1 MTVQEIFNSTAV
13 RSVEEQI
20 LDLYHETERKHWC
33 NDENKKA
40 IKSLLEVRRRI
51 LNSMFVLD
59 EQNKQLLAE
68 FNEAMKQQLIEMRK
82 RAIDLY
88 NSVYKPDMGGTVEV
102 EGKCFMGYEYSK
114 IHPVQSMRAKK
125 MWAVLNGSLDD
136 YIFLY
141 CEDGVNSFLYCE
153 DGVNSFY
160 INNYDPKIE
169 SENELLYLNEELGNW
184 NEGLD
189 SEMTKDMHLTYAFHN
204 LFSHLDFSIFDL
216 LWVRDFNIEIHVEYN
231 YHTYKN
237 DEYGDDLHWD
247 KCDYFD

>member
-1 MTVQEIFNSTAV
+1 MTIQEIFNSTAV

-88 NSVYKPDMGGTVEV
+88 YSISKLDKNGRIDVI
-102 EGKCFMGYEYSK
+102 GKCFMGYQYSK
-114 IHPVQSMRAKK
+114 IHPVQSIRAKK

-141 CEDGVNSFLYCE
+141 CEDGVNSF
-153 DGVNSFY
+153 DINSH
-160 INNYDPKIE
+160 DPTIE
-169 SENELLYLNEELGNW
+169 SENEFLYLNEHLDNW

-189 SEMTKDMHLTYAFHN
+189 REMTKDMHLTYAFHN
-204 LFSHLDFSIFDL
+204 LFSHLDFSIYDL
-216 LWVRDFNIEIHVEYN
+216 LWVRDFNIEIHVEYD
-231 YHTYKN
+231 YHTYEN
-237 DEYGDDLHWD
+237 EEYGDDLDWE
-247 KCDYFD
+247 KCDYWD

>member
-1 MTVQEIFNSTAV
+1 MKDITVQEIFNSTVV

-88 NSVYKPDMGGTVEV
+88 NSVYKSDMGGSVEV

-114 IHPVQSMRAKK
+114 IHPVQTMRAKK

-141 CEDGVNSFLYCE
+141 CEDGVN
-153 DGVNSFY
+153 GFY
-160 INNYDPKIE
+160 INNHDPKIE
-169 SENELLYLNEELGNW
+169 SDNELLYLNEDLDNW

-189 SEMTKDMHLTYAFHN
+189 REMTKDMHLTYAFHN

-237 DEYGDDLHWD
+237 DDYGDDLDWG
-247 KCDYFD
+247 KCDYYD

>member
-88 NSVYKPDMGGTVEV
+88 NSVYKPDMGGAVEV

-141 CEDGVNSFLYCE
+141 CEDGVNSF
-153 DGVNSFY
+153 Y

-169 SENELLYLNEELGNW
+169 SENELLYLNEELDNW

-189 SEMTKDMHLTYAFHN
+189 RDMTKDMHLTYAFHN
-204 LFSHLDFSIFDL
+204 LFSHLDFSIYDL
-216 LWVRDFNIEIHVEYN
+216 LWVRDFNIEIHVEYD
-231 YHTYKN
+231 YHTYEN
-237 DEYGDDLHWD
+237 EEYGDDLDWE
-247 KCDYFD
+247 KCDYWD

>member
-1 MTVQEIFNSTAV
+1 MTAQEIFNSTAV

-20 LDLYHETERKHWC
+20 LDLYHETERKRWC

-88 NSVYKPDMGGTVEV
+88 NSVYKLDMGGTVEV

-141 CEDGVNSFLYCE
+141 CEDGVNSF
-153 DGVNSFY
+153 Y

-169 SENELLYLNEELGNW
+169 SENELLYLNEELDNW

-231 YHTYKN
+231 YHTYEN
-237 DEYGDDLHWD
+237 EEYGDDLDWE
-247 KCDYFD
+247 KCDYWD

>member
-1 MTVQEIFNSTAV
+1 MTVQEIFNSTVV

-88 NSVYKPDMGGTVEV
+88 NSVYKSDMGGSVEV

-114 IHPVQSMRAKK
+114 IHPVQTMRAKK

-141 CEDGVNSFLYCE
+141 CEDGVN
-153 DGVNSFY
+153 GFY
-160 INNYDPKIE
+160 INNHDPKIE
-169 SENELLYLNEELGNW
+169 SDNELLYLNEDLDNW

-189 SEMTKDMHLTYAFHN
+189 REMTKDMHLTYAFHN

-237 DEYGDDLHWD
+237 DDYGDDLDWG
-247 KCDYFD
+247 KCDYYD

>member
-1 MTVQEIFNSTAV
+1 MTIEEIFNSTAV
-13 RSVEEQI
+13 RSIEEQI
-20 LDLYHETERKHWC
+20 LNLYHEIEGHRSTYE
-33 NDENKKA
+33 ENKKA
-40 IKSLLEVRRRI
+40 IRSFLEVRKRI

-68 FNEAMKQQLIEMRK
+68 FNEAMKQQLTEMRK

-88 NSVYKPDMGGTVEV
+88 NSVYKSDMGGSVEV

-141 CEDGVNSFLYCE
+141 CEDGVNSF
-153 DGVNSFY
+153 Y

-169 SENELLYLNEELGNW
+169 SENELLYLNEELDNW

-189 SEMTKDMHLTYAFHN
+189 REMTKDMHLTYAFHN

-216 LWVRDFNIEIHVEYN
+216 LWVRDFNIEIHV
-231 YHTYKN
+231 
-237 DEYGDDLHWD
+237 
-247 KCDYFD
+247 

>member
-59 EQNKQLLAE
+59 EQNKQLLAG
-68 FNEAMKQQLIEMRK
+68 FNEAM
-82 RAIDLY
+82 
-88 NSVYKPDMGGTVEV
+88 YKPDMGGTVEV

-141 CEDGVNSFLYCE
+141 CEDGVNSF
-153 DGVNSFY
+153 Y

-169 SENELLYLNEELGNW
+169 SENELLYLNEHLDNW

-189 SEMTKDMHLTYAFHN
+189 REMTKDMHLTYAFHN
-204 LFSHLDFSIFDL
+204 LFSHLDFSIYDL
-216 LWVRDFNIEIHVEYN
+216 LWVRDFNIEIHLAYDYN
-231 YHTYKN
+231 TYENK
-237 DEYGDDLHWD
+237 EYGDDLDWE
-247 KCDYFD
+247 KCDYWD

>member
-1 MTVQEIFNSTAV
+1 MTAQEIFNSTAV
-13 RSVEEQI
+13 RCIEEQI
-20 LDLYHETERKHWC
+20 LSLYHETERKHWC
-33 NDENKKA
+33 NEENKKA
-40 IKSLLEVRRRI
+40 IRSFLEVRKRI

-88 NSVYKPDMGGTVEV
+88 NKVYKPDMNGRIDVI
-102 EGKCFMGYEYSK
+102 GKCFMGYEYSK

-125 MWAVLNGSLDD
+125 MWAVLNASLDD

-141 CEDGVNSFLYCE
+141 HEDGVCSF
-153 DGVNSFY
+153 DISSD
-160 INNYDPKIE
+160 DPKIE
-169 SENELLYLNEELGNW
+169 SENEFLYLNEELDNW

-189 SEMTKDMHLTYAFHN
+189 REMTEDMHLTYAFHN

-216 LWVRDFNIEIHVEYN
+216 LWVRDFNIELHVEYD

-237 DEYGDDLHWD
+237 NEYGDDLDWE
-247 KCDYFD
+247 KCDYFE

>member
-20 LDLYHETERKHWC
+20 LVLYHETERKHWC

-88 NSVYKPDMGGTVEV
+88 NSVYKSDMGGSVEV

-141 CEDGVNSFLYCE
+141 SQDGVHK
-153 DGVNSFY
+153 FY
-160 INNYDPKIE
+160 VGGGGTNIE
-169 SENELLYLNEELGNW
+169 SENEFLYLNKEPDNW

-189 SEMTKDMHLTYAFHN
+189 REMTADMHLTYAFHN
-204 LFSHLDFSIFDL
+204 LFTHLDFSIYDL
-216 LWVRDFNIEIHVEYN
+216 LWVRDFNIEIQVEYD
-231 YHTYKN
+231 YHTYEN
-237 DEYGDDLHWD
+237 EEYGDDLDWR
-247 KCDYFD
+247 KCDYCE

>member
-20 LDLYHETERKHWC
+20 LDLYHEAERKHWC

-40 IKSLLEVRRRI
+40 IKSLLEVRRRL

-141 CEDGVNSFLYCE
+141 CEDGVNSF
-153 DGVNSFY
+153 Y
-160 INNYDPKIE
+160 INNYDSKIE
-169 SENELLYLNEELGNW
+169 SENELLYLNEELDNW

-189 SEMTKDMHLTYAFHN
+189 RDMTKDMHITYAFHD
-204 LFSHLDFSIFDL
+204 LFSHLDFSIYDL
-216 LWVRDFNIEIHVEYN
+216 LWVRDFNIEIHVEYD
-231 YHTYKN
+231 YHTYK
-237 DEYGDDLHWD
+237 DEEYGDDLHWD

>member
-1 MTVQEIFNSTAV
+1 MTIQEIFNSTAV

-88 NSVYKPDMGGTVEV
+88 NSVYKPDMEGSVEV

-141 CEDGVNSFLYCE
+141 CEDGVNSF
-153 DGVNSFY
+153 Y

-169 SENELLYLNEELGNW
+169 SENELLYLNEELDNW

-216 LWVRDFNIEIHVEYN
+216 LWVRDFNIEIHVEYD
-231 YHTYKN
+231 YHTYDN
-237 DEYGDDLHWD
+237 EEYGDDLHWD

>member
-88 NSVYKPDMGGTVEV
+88 NSGYKPDMGGTVEV

-141 CEDGVNSFLYCE
+141 CEDGVNSF
-153 DGVNSFY
+153 Y

-169 SENELLYLNEELGNW
+169 SENELLYLNEELDNW

-231 YHTYKN
+231 YHTYEN
-237 DEYGDDLHWD
+237 EEYGDDLDWE
-247 KCDYFD
+247 KCDYWD

>member
-13 RSVEEQI
+13 RSIEEQI
-20 LDLYHETERKHWC
+20 LSLYHETESNHWHD
-33 NDENKKA
+33 DENKKA
-40 IKSLLEVRRRI
+40 IRSLLEVRRRI

-82 RAIDLY
+82 RTIDLY
-88 NSVYKPDMGGTVEV
+88 NKVHQPDMDGCVEV

-125 MWAVLNGSLDD
+125 MWAVLNATLDD

-141 CEDGVNSFLYCE
+141 SEDGVHKFFMSSYGPN
-153 DGVNSFY
+153 
-160 INNYDPKIE
+160 IE
-169 SENELLYLNEELGNW
+169 SENEFLYLNEELDNW
-184 NEGLD
+184 NEGLYRD
-189 SEMTKDMHLTYAFHN
+189 MTADMHLTYAFHN
-204 LFSHLDFSIFDL
+204 LFSHLDFSIYDL

-231 YHTYKN
+231 YHTYEN
-237 DEYGDDLHWD
+237 EEYGDDLDWE
-247 KCDYFD
+247 KCDYWD

>member
-13 RSVEEQI
+13 RTIEIQI
-20 LDLYHETERKHWC
+20 LSLYETESHCKR
-33 NDENKKA
+33 ENKKA
-40 IKSLLEVRRRI
+40 ITSLLEVRKRI

-88 NSVYKPDMGGTVEV
+88 NKVYHKDMDGRVEV

-114 IHPVQSMRAKK
+114 IHPVQTMRAKK
-125 MWAVLNGSLDD
+125 MWEILNATLDD

-141 CEDGVNSFLYCE
+141 SMDGVCK
-153 DGVNSFY
+153 FY
-160 INNYDPKIE
+160 MCSNNPEID
-169 SENELLYLNEELGNW
+169 SENKLLYLNEELDNW

-189 SEMTKDMHLTYAFHN
+189 REVSADMHLTYAFHN
-204 LFSHLDFSIFDL
+204 LFEHLEFSIFDL
-216 LWVRDFNIEIHVEYN
+216 LWVRDFNIEIHVE
-231 YHTYKN
+231 H
-237 DEYGDDLHWD
+237 DSWRAD
-247 KCDYFD
+247 

>member
-13 RSVEEQI
+13 RSIEEQI

-59 EQNKQLLAE
+59 EQNKQLLAD
-68 FNEAMKQQLIEMRK
+68 FNDAMKLQLIEMRK

-88 NSVYKPDMGGTVEV
+88 NSVYKPDMEGSVEV

-114 IHPVQSMRAKK
+114 MHPVQSMRAKK
-125 MWAVLNGSLDD
+125 MWAVLNGSLYD

-141 CEDGVNSFLYCE
+141 CEDGVK
-153 DGVNSFY
+153 SFY

-169 SENELLYLNEELGNW
+169 SENELLYLNEELDNW

-189 SEMTKDMHLTYAFHN
+189 REMTKDMHLTYAFHN
-204 LFSHLDFSIFDL
+204 LFSHLAFSIYDL
-216 LWVRDFNIEIHVEYN
+216 LWVRDFNIEIHVEYD
-231 YHTYKN
+231 YHTYDN
-237 DEYGDDLHWD
+237 EEYGDDLHWD

>member
-1 MTVQEIFNSTAV
+1 MTVQEIFNSTPV
-13 RSVEEQI
+13 QSIEEQI
-20 LDLYHETERKHWC
+20 LDLYHEIERHRSTYE
-33 NDENKKA
+33 ENKKA
-40 IKSLLEVRRRI
+40 IRSFLEVRKRI

-88 NSVYKPDMGGTVEV
+88 NSVYTSDMGGSIEV

-141 CEDGVNSFLYCE
+141 CEDGVNSF
-153 DGVNSFY
+153 Y

-169 SENELLYLNEELGNW
+169 SENELLYLNEELDNW

-216 LWVRDFNIEIHVEYN
+216 LWVRDFNIEIHVEYD
-231 YHTYKN
+231 YHTYEN
-237 DEYGDDLHWD
+237 AEYGDDLDWS
-247 KCDYFD
+247 KCDYYD

>member
-1 MTVQEIFNSTAV
+1 MTVLEIFNSTAV
-13 RSVEEQI
+13 RSIEEQI
-20 LDLYHETERKHWC
+20 LSLYHETERNHWH
-33 NDENKKA
+33 DEENKKA
-40 IKSLLEVRRRI
+40 IRSLLEVRRRF

-59 EQNKQLLAE
+59 EQNKQLLTE

-88 NSVYKPDMGGTVEV
+88 NNVYKPDMNGRIDVIS
-102 EGKCFMGYEYSK
+102 KCFMGYEYSK

-141 CEDGVNSFLYCE
+141 CEDGVNSF
-153 DGVNSFY
+153 Y

-169 SENELLYLNEELGNW
+169 SENELLYLNEELDNW

-216 LWVRDFNIEIHVEYN
+216 LWVRDFNIEIHVEYD
-231 YHTYKN
+231 YHTYEN
-237 DEYGDDLHWD
+237 EEYGDDLDWE
-247 KCDYFD
+247 KCDYWD

>member
-20 LDLYHETERKHWC
+20 LDLYNETERKHWC

-88 NSVYKPDMGGTVEV
+88 NKVYQPDMDGCVEV

-125 MWAVLNGSLDD
+125 MWAVLNATLDD

-141 CEDGVNSFLYCE
+141 SEDGVDKFDISG
-153 DGVNSFY
+153 DGTN
-160 INNYDPKIE
+160 IE
-169 SENELLYLNEELGNW
+169 SENEFLYLNEELDNW

-189 SEMTKDMHLTYAFHN
+189 REMTKDMHLTYAFHN
-204 LFSHLDFSIFDL
+204 LFSHLDFSIYDL
-216 LWVRDFNIEIHVEYN
+216 LWVRDFNIEIHVEYD

-237 DEYGDDLHWD
+237 DEYGDDLDWG
-247 KCDYFD
+247 KCDYYD